1 MKTKNIYFVLLLI
14 LFSSC
19 KEKIKREY
27 YDTGEL
33 KFEERYLSNYNDSNF
48 YVTRYFRN
56 GKIQHEGL
64 IRNDSI
70 REGHWKMYFDD
81 GVLKWEGDFKNSV
94 IQHQQYSK
102 NWTWPN
108 MRQYFKHIEIEG
120 HPNHLIKD
128 RIYNFRVIMPQIHP
142 NLYAVLDSNFQTIFN
157 PNNSD
162 SYQYRIQPKKSGVDF
177 INILFMNKDGFFI
190 VGNPMLRVA
199 FNVYDK

>member
-1 MKTKNIYFVLLLI
+1 MKTKNIYFVLLII

-27 YDTGEL
+27 YNTGEL

-48 YVTRYFRN
+48 YVTRYFLN

-70 REGHWKMYFDD
+70 REGHWKMYFND
-81 GVLKWEGDFKNSV
+81 GLLRWEGDFKNSV

-108 MRQYFKHIEIEG
+108 MRKYFKQIEIEG

-128 RIYNFRVIMPQIHP
+128 HIYNFRVIMPHIHP

-162 SYQYRIQPKKSGVDF
+162 SYPYRIQPKKSGVDF

-190 VGNPMLRVA
+190 VGNPMLHVA